1 MNPAIEEHAAG
12 KSELLTKLVAG
23 SSSDNN
29 RIIGKTGVIKEEL
42 DDVDDRCFV
51 CFVYLDR
58 LLWLPYSILFSNFTR
73 DRQAV
78 NIYSLFN
85 KSDLL

>member
-42 DDVDDRCFV
+42 DDVFNV
-51 CFVYLDR
+51 CFVFNVCLDR
-58 LLWLPYSILFSNFTR
+58 LLCLPYPIL
-73 DRQAV
+73 
-78 NIYSLFN
+78 L
-85 KSDLL
+85 